1 MNWIKK
7 VFTISDKIKKILKKR
22 PTKEDIENSKWISCC
37 GPILKTDLSDNQW
50 VCNKCGRHHKVSSTE
65 RFNIFFGKNN
75 YEILKTP
82 IPKDDPLKWVDSKKY
97 IDRLN

>member
-37 GPILKTDLSDNQW
+37 GPILPRCFVVLFKLF
-50 VCNKCGRHHKVSSTE
+50 K
-65 RFNIFFGKNN
+65 F
-75 YEILKTP
+75 
-82 IPKDDPLKWVDSKKY
+82 VDS
-97 IDRLN
+97 LNEVH